1 MGRLFKIKQ
10 NSALKKITCQLPPPT
25 LLYLMAE
32 QTSNNNMRPL
42 QLPATL
48 TTAPQST
55 AQTEPITE
63 SKTGDD
69 LDHHDDQPSSRE
81 ASPLN
86 VQETLFLQSL
96 TTETNV

>member
-1 MGRLFKIKQ
+1 
-10 NSALKKITCQLPPPT
+10 
-25 LLYLMAE
+25 MAE

-69 LDHHDDQPSSRE
+69 LDHHDDVPSSRE

-86 VQETLFLQSL
+86 EQETLFLESL